1 LHTKRSMGRVRRRNY
16 PVPTA
21 TSGRLPGQPPPD
33 PFRTGRLDLLVSSPS
48 LILPSL
54 THSSEDA
61 APRIPPRPGLTVRG
75 GRAEPLVPTA
85 SPLHPDTRWF
95 HRGTVFIDLDSG
107 AGRFEEASGTG
118 GAVVLL
124 GDEGEWYQVGLE
136 TGGDGIGPMSSTR
149 AVSDDICSG
158 LPGRLQSEYPNCL
171 SVTASGLLLLL
182 LVPVL
187 VVVLVPVPVL
197 AILST
202 MWLCRFP
209 IAFALGL

>member
-1 LHTKRSMGRVRRRNY
+1 MRHLAS
-16 PVPTA
+16 
-21 TSGRLPGQPPPD
+21 
-33 PFRTGRLDLLVSSPS
+33 LLVLVLPFVVAAQNLSFPLHHRFIPS
-48 LILPSL
+48 LYA
-54 THSSEDA
+54 D
-61 APRIPPRPGLTVRG
+61 
-75 GRAEPLVPTA
+75 TA
-85 SPLHPDTRWF
+85 DTRWF